1 MEENKENKE
10 NLNNIDDINN
20 NTNNIDDLP
29 EPEITEN
36 EMKEIIDFIN
46 NWDYEK
52 YERDAEVREAL
63 LLLRSKMKKEEAEKE
78 KQLEELRIKEND
90 INTDNINNKIN
101 IDDQPEPEIT
111 ENEMKEIIDFINNW
125 DYEKYERDSEVR
137 EALLLLRSKMKEE
150 EKEKAQHLKEL
161 RIKEKNEI
169 INNQNNNDIIEE
181 EENKIDNLNMPDQ
194 IYNNN
199 KINVELSEK
208 EKEMLEKNWNSS
220 TKPDYGEK
228 IVNEKGDKE
237 IIINNDKNDKK
248 MKKVILYYI

>member
-1 MEENKENKE
+1 MTEE
-10 NLNNIDDINN
+10 
-20 NTNNIDDLP
+20 
-29 EPEITEN
+29 
-36 EMKEIIDFIN
+36 
-46 NWDYEK
+46 
-52 YERDAEVREAL
+52 
-63 LLLRSKMKKEEAEKE
+63 
-78 KQLEELRIKEND
+78 IKENVT
-90 INTDNINNKIN
+90 NGDNVKNNIN
-101 IDDQPEPEIT
+101 IDEQPEPEIT

-137 EALLLLRSKMKEE
+137 EALLLLRSKMKKEEE
-150 EKEKAQHLKEL
+150 EKAQQLKEL

-169 INNQNNNDIIEE
+169 INNQINNDNIEE
-181 EENKIDNLNMPDQ
+181 EENQNDNLYTPDQ
-194 IYNNN
+194 INNNN

-248 MKKVILYYI
+248 MKKVILL

>member
-1 MEENKENKE
+1 MTEE
-10 NLNNIDDINN
+10 
-20 NTNNIDDLP
+20 
-29 EPEITEN
+29 
-36 EMKEIIDFIN
+36 
-46 NWDYEK
+46 
-52 YERDAEVREAL
+52 
-63 LLLRSKMKKEEAEKE
+63 
-78 KQLEELRIKEND
+78 IKENFT
-90 INTDNINNKIN
+90 NADNVNNNIN

-111 ENEMKEIIDFINNW
+111 ESEMKEIIDFINNW

-137 EALLLLRSKMKEE
+137 EALLLLRSKMKKEEE
-150 EKEKAQHLKEL
+150 EKAQQLKEL

-169 INNQNNNDIIEE
+169 INNQNDNDNIEE
-181 EENKIDNLNMPDQ
+181 KENQNDNLYIPDQ
-194 IYNNN
+194 INNNNN

-248 MKKVILYYI
+248 MKKVILL

>member
-1 MEENKENKE
+1 MTEE
-10 NLNNIDDINN
+10 
-20 NTNNIDDLP
+20 
-29 EPEITEN
+29 
-36 EMKEIIDFIN
+36 
-46 NWDYEK
+46 
-52 YERDAEVREAL
+52 
-63 LLLRSKMKKEEAEKE
+63 
-78 KQLEELRIKEND
+78 IKENVT
-90 INTDNINNKIN
+90 NADNVNNKIN

-111 ENEMKEIIDFINNW
+111 ESEMKEIIDFINNW

-137 EALLLLRSKMKEE
+137 EALLLLRSKMKKEEE
-150 EKEKAQHLKEL
+150 EKAQQLKEL

-169 INNQNNNDIIEE
+169 INNQINNDNIEE
-181 EENKIDNLNMPDQ
+181 EENQNDNLYTPDQ
-194 IYNNN
+194 INNNNN

-248 MKKVILYYI
+248 MKKVILL

>member
-1 MEENKENKE
+1 MTEE
-10 NLNNIDDINN
+10 
-20 NTNNIDDLP
+20 
-29 EPEITEN
+29 
-36 EMKEIIDFIN
+36 
-46 NWDYEK
+46 
-52 YERDAEVREAL
+52 
-63 LLLRSKMKKEEAEKE
+63 
-78 KQLEELRIKEND
+78 IKENE
-90 INTDNINNKIN
+90 INRDNINNKIN

-150 EKEKAQHLKEL
+150 EKEKAQYLKEL

-194 IYNNN
+194 IYNNNN

>member
-1 MEENKENKE
+1 MTEE
-10 NLNNIDDINN
+10 
-20 NTNNIDDLP
+20 
-29 EPEITEN
+29 
-36 EMKEIIDFIN
+36 
-46 NWDYEK
+46 
-52 YERDAEVREAL
+52 
-63 LLLRSKMKKEEAEKE
+63 
-78 KQLEELRIKEND
+78 IKEND

-137 EALLLLRSKMKEE
+137 EALLLLRSKMKKEEE
-150 EKEKAQHLKEL
+150 EKAQQLKEL

-169 INNQNNNDIIEE
+169 INNQIDNEQIEE
-181 EENKIDNLNMPDQ
+181 KENQNDNIYIPDQ
-194 IYNNN
+194 INNNN

-248 MKKVILYYI
+248 MKKVILL

>member
-1 MEENKENKE
+1 MTEE
-10 NLNNIDDINN
+10 
-20 NTNNIDDLP
+20 
-29 EPEITEN
+29 
-36 EMKEIIDFIN
+36 
-46 NWDYEK
+46 
-52 YERDAEVREAL
+52 
-63 LLLRSKMKKEEAEKE
+63 
-78 KQLEELRIKEND
+78 IKENFT
-90 INTDNINNKIN
+90 NEDNVNNNIN

-111 ENEMKEIIDFINNW
+111 ESEMKEIIDFINNW

-137 EALLLLRSKMKEE
+137 EALLLLRSKMKKEEE
-150 EKEKAQHLKEL
+150 EKAQQLKEL

-169 INNQNNNDIIEE
+169 INNQIDNEQIEE
-181 EENKIDNLNMPDQ
+181 KENQNDNIYIPDQ
-194 IYNNN
+194 INNNNN

-248 MKKVILYYI
+248 MKKVILL

>member
-1 MEENKENKE
+1 MTEE
-10 NLNNIDDINN
+10 
-20 NTNNIDDLP
+20 
-29 EPEITEN
+29 
-36 EMKEIIDFIN
+36 
-46 NWDYEK
+46 
-52 YERDAEVREAL
+52 
-63 LLLRSKMKKEEAEKE
+63 
-78 KQLEELRIKEND
+78 IKENVT
-90 INTDNINNKIN
+90 NADNVNNKIN

-137 EALLLLRSKMKEE
+137 EALLLLRSKMKKEEE
-150 EKEKAQHLKEL
+150 EKAQQLKEL

-169 INNQNNNDIIEE
+169 INNQINNDNIEE
-181 EENKIDNLNMPDQ
+181 EENQNDNLYTPEQ
-194 IYNNN
+194 INNNN

-237 IIINNDKNDKK
+237 IIINNDKNEKK
-248 MKKVILYYI
+248 MKKVILL

>member
-1 MEENKENKE
+1 MTEE
-10 NLNNIDDINN
+10 
-20 NTNNIDDLP
+20 
-29 EPEITEN
+29 
-36 EMKEIIDFIN
+36 
-46 NWDYEK
+46 
-52 YERDAEVREAL
+52 
-63 LLLRSKMKKEEAEKE
+63 
-78 KQLEELRIKEND
+78 IKENVT
-90 INTDNINNKIN
+90 NADNINNKIN

-111 ENEMKEIIDFINNW
+111 ESEMKEIIDFINNW

-137 EALLLLRSKMKEE
+137 EALLLLRSKMKKEEE
-150 EKEKAQHLKEL
+150 EKAQQLKEL

-169 INNQNNNDIIEE
+169 INNQNDNDNIEE
-181 EENKIDNLNMPDQ
+181 KENQNDNLYIPDQ
-194 IYNNN
+194 INNNN

-248 MKKVILYYI
+248 MKKVILL

>member
-1 MEENKENKE
+1 MTEE
-10 NLNNIDDINN
+10 
-20 NTNNIDDLP
+20 
-29 EPEITEN
+29 
-36 EMKEIIDFIN
+36 
-46 NWDYEK
+46 
-52 YERDAEVREAL
+52 
-63 LLLRSKMKKEEAEKE
+63 
-78 KQLEELRIKEND
+78 IKENN
-90 INTDNINNKIN
+90 INIDNINNKIN

-150 EKEKAQHLKEL
+150 EKEKAQQLKEL
-161 RIKEKNEI
+161 LIKEKNEI
-169 INNQNNNDIIEE
+169 INDQNNNNNIEE
-181 EENKIDNLNMPDQ
+181 EEKNIDNSNMPEQ
-194 IYNNN
+194 IYNNNNN

-248 MKKVILYYI
+248 MKKVILFYI

>member
-1 MEENKENKE
+1 MTEE
-10 NLNNIDDINN
+10 
-20 NTNNIDDLP
+20 
-29 EPEITEN
+29 
-36 EMKEIIDFIN
+36 
-46 NWDYEK
+46 
-52 YERDAEVREAL
+52 
-63 LLLRSKMKKEEAEKE
+63 
-78 KQLEELRIKEND
+78 IKENVT
-90 INTDNINNKIN
+90 NADNVNNKVN

-137 EALLLLRSKMKEE
+137 EALLLLRSKMKKEEE
-150 EKEKAQHLKEL
+150 EKAQQLKEL

-169 INNQNNNDIIEE
+169 INNQIDNEQIEE
-181 EENKIDNLNMPDQ
+181 KENQNDNIYIPDQ
-194 IYNNN
+194 INNN

-228 IVNEKGDKE
+228 IVKEKGDKE

-248 MKKVILYYI
+248 MKKVILL

>member
-1 MEENKENKE
+1 MTEE
-10 NLNNIDDINN
+10 
-20 NTNNIDDLP
+20 
-29 EPEITEN
+29 
-36 EMKEIIDFIN
+36 
-46 NWDYEK
+46 
-52 YERDAEVREAL
+52 
-63 LLLRSKMKKEEAEKE
+63 
-78 KQLEELRIKEND
+78 IKENFT
-90 INTDNINNKIN
+90 NADNVNNNIN

-111 ENEMKEIIDFINNW
+111 ESEMKEIIDFINNW

-137 EALLLLRSKMKEE
+137 EALLLLRSKMKKEEE
-150 EKEKAQHLKEL
+150 EKAQQLKEL

-169 INNQNNNDIIEE
+169 INNQNDNDNIEE
-181 EENKIDNLNMPDQ
+181 KENQNDNLYIPDQ
-194 IYNNN
+194 INNNN

-248 MKKVILYYI
+248 MKKVILL

>member
-1 MEENKENKE
+1 MTEE
-10 NLNNIDDINN
+10 
-20 NTNNIDDLP
+20 
-29 EPEITEN
+29 
-36 EMKEIIDFIN
+36 
-46 NWDYEK
+46 
-52 YERDAEVREAL
+52 
-63 LLLRSKMKKEEAEKE
+63 
-78 KQLEELRIKEND
+78 IKENVT
-90 INTDNINNKIN
+90 NADNVNNKVN

-137 EALLLLRSKMKEE
+137 EALLLLRSKMKKEEE
-150 EKEKAQHLKEL
+150 EKAQQLKEL

-169 INNQNNNDIIEE
+169 INNQINNDNIEE
-181 EENKIDNLNMPDQ
+181 EENQNDNLYTPEQ
-194 IYNNN
+194 INNNN

-208 EKEMLEKNWNSS
+208 EKEKLEKNWNSS

-248 MKKVILYYI
+248 MKKVILL

>member
-1 MEENKENKE
+1 MAEE
-10 NLNNIDDINN
+10 
-20 NTNNIDDLP
+20 
-29 EPEITEN
+29 
-36 EMKEIIDFIN
+36 
-46 NWDYEK
+46 
-52 YERDAEVREAL
+52 
-63 LLLRSKMKKEEAEKE
+63 
-78 KQLEELRIKEND
+78 IKENVT
-90 INTDNINNKIN
+90 NGDNVKNNIN
-101 IDDQPEPEIT
+101 IDEQPEPEIT

-137 EALLLLRSKMKEE
+137 EALLLLRSKMKKEEE
-150 EKEKAQHLKEL
+150 EKAQQLKEL

-169 INNQNNNDIIEE
+169 INNQNDNDNIEE
-181 EENKIDNLNMPDQ
+181 KENQNDNLYIPDQ
-194 IYNNN
+194 INNNN

-248 MKKVILYYI
+248 MKKVILL

>member
-1 MEENKENKE
+1 MAEE
-10 NLNNIDDINN
+10 
-20 NTNNIDDLP
+20 
-29 EPEITEN
+29 
-36 EMKEIIDFIN
+36 
-46 NWDYEK
+46 
-52 YERDAEVREAL
+52 
-63 LLLRSKMKKEEAEKE
+63 
-78 KQLEELRIKEND
+78 IKENVT
-90 INTDNINNKIN
+90 NGDNVKNNIN
-101 IDDQPEPEIT
+101 IDEQPEPEIT

-137 EALLLLRSKMKEE
+137 EALLLLRSKMKKEEE
-150 EKEKAQHLKEL
+150 EKAQQLKEL

-169 INNQNNNDIIEE
+169 INNQIDNDHIEE
-181 EENKIDNLNMPDQ
+181 KENQNDNIYIPDQ
-194 IYNNN
+194 INNN

-248 MKKVILYYI
+248 MKKVILL

>member
-1 MEENKENKE
+1 MTEE
-10 NLNNIDDINN
+10 
-20 NTNNIDDLP
+20 
-29 EPEITEN
+29 
-36 EMKEIIDFIN
+36 
-46 NWDYEK
+46 
-52 YERDAEVREAL
+52 
-63 LLLRSKMKKEEAEKE
+63 
-78 KQLEELRIKEND
+78 IKENVT
-90 INTDNINNKIN
+90 NSENVNNKIN

-137 EALLLLRSKMKEE
+137 EALLLLRSKMKKEEE
-150 EKEKAQHLKEL
+150 EKAQQLKEL

-169 INNQNNNDIIEE
+169 INNQIDNEHIEE
-181 EENKIDNLNMPDQ
+181 KENQNDNIYIPDQ
-194 IYNNN
+194 INNNN

-248 MKKVILYYI
+248 MKKVILL